1 MKLLILKCAQFNSI
15 NFSKLNKMI
24 TRSKLRTFTWNKKYS
39 SSNKT
44 RPSLTSILDEIS
56 KVWKS
61 KWSLPTF
68 KNSHTLISSTNLRK
82 KTSNFKKKSL
92 KRTIKYFRS
101 MNKSKTNTVRPLKCP
116 GPFWKN
122 KFNVWSSR
130 KNVSRKITHLWNK
143 WRYWKRKLLMQTKN
157 TMSFLKYVWKKT
169 NR

>member
-1 MKLLILKCAQFNSI
+1 MKLLILKRSLFKRT
-15 NFSKLNKMI
+15 NFCKLNKMI
-24 TRSKLRTFTWNKKYS
+24 TRSKLKTFSWNKKYS

-44 RPSLTSILDEIS
+44 RQSLKSILDEIS
-56 KVWKS
+56 KVLRS
-61 KWSLPTF
+61 KWSPPTF
-68 KNSHTLISSTNLRK
+68 KNSLTSISSTNLRK
-82 KTSNFKKKSL
+82 KTLNCKKKSL

-143 WRYWKRKLLMQTKN
+143 WRYWKRKSLMQTKN